1 MAGVVNEGVEVT
13 NTADKC
19 VFLQPGGDLEHAS
32 AGVVL
37 LHRHGLCATH
47 EVVQHKARRHERTLP
62 DAVLQREDKFQRFD
76 QVRGQ
81 AGHAEFA
88 LAKPLGNKPEVQ
100 HGEVTESA
108 VEHLGRA

>member
-13 NTADKC
+13 NTANEC
-19 VFLQPGGDLEHAS
+19 VFLQPGGELEHAL

-37 LHRHGLCATH
+37 LHRHGLCAAH
-47 EVVQHKARRHERTLP
+47 EVVQHEARRHERALP
-62 DAVLQREDKFQRFD
+62 DAVLQREDEFQRLD
-76 QVRGQ
+76 QVWGQ
-81 AGHAEFA
+81 AGHAELA